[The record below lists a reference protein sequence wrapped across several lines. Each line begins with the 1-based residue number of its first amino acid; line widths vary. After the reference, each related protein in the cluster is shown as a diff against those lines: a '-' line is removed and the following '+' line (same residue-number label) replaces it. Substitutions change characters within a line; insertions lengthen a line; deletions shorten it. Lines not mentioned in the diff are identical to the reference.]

1 MLGKTAAS
9 LFWMSRYLER
19 AENSARFIEAGFRI
33 ALTRSASASDEWS
46 SVLKSS
52 GVLDAYRAK
61 HEKIESAKVIN
72 FLLRDR
78 DNPGSVIALMKQAR
92 DSARTA
98 RIALTREVWEAT
110 NESWITLKSALANP
124 VQEQDLPEILGLIR
138 QQSALVRGATLG
150 TMLRNDGFNFLRIG
164 TFLERADST
173 ARILDVKYYL
183 LLPSLAQIGSSVDN
197 VQWETIL
204 RSVSAHRSF
213 RWLNGSD
220 ISAKAVADYL
230 ILHRQMPRSLAFC
243 YAKIS
248 DNLGFLDQNYN
259 RKSSSGELA
268 TQICKNQLDQPI
280 ETIFDFGLHEFINGF
295 IKANNGLAAQIET
308 DFNFQDRIG

>member
-19 AENSARFIEAGFRI
+19 VENSARFIDAGFRI
-33 ALTRSASASDEWS
+33 SLTRSASASDEWS

-52 GVLDAYRAK
+52 GVIDAYRKK
-61 HEKIESAKVIN
+61 HDDFASAKVID

-78 DNPGSVIALMKQAR
+78 DNASSVMAVMKNAR

-98 RIALTREVWEAT
+98 RTALTREVWEAT
-110 NESWITLKSALANP
+110 NESWMTLKAAMAKP
-124 VQEQDLPEILGLIR
+124 VKEQDLPETLGLIR

-150 TMLRNDGFNFLRIG
+150 TMLRNDGFNFLRLG
-164 TFLERADST
+164 SFVERADST

-183 LLPSLAQIGSSVDN
+183 LLPSVALIGSSVDN

-213 RWLNGSD
+213 RLLNGTD
-220 ISAKAVADYL
+220 ISAQAVADYL
-230 ILHRQMPRSLAFC
+230 ILHKQMPRSLSFC

-248 DNLGFLDQNYN
+248 DNLNYLDENYG
-259 RKSSSGELA
+259 RKSRSGELA
-268 TQICKNQLDQPI
+268 HEICNDILSRPI
-280 ETIFDFGLHEFINGF
+280 EAIFESGLHEYISDFIA
-295 IKANNGLAAQIET
+295 ANNRLAAQIEM

>member
-19 AENSARFIEAGFRI
+19 VENSARFIEAGFRI

-46 SVLKSS
+46 SVLKAS
-52 GVLDAYRAK
+52 GVIDAYRTK
-61 HEKIESAKVIN
+61 HDDFESTKVID

-78 DNPGSVIALMKQAR
+78 DNASSVMAVMKKAR

-98 RIALTREVWEAT
+98 RTALTREVWEAT
-110 NESWITLKSALANP
+110 NESWMTLKAAMAKP
-124 VQEQDLPEILGLIR
+124 VKEQDLPETLGLIR

-150 TMLRNDGFNFLRIG
+150 TMLRNDGFNFLRLG
-164 TFLERADST
+164 SFLERADST

-183 LLPSLAQIGSSVDN
+183 LLPSVALIGSSVDN

-213 RWLNGSD
+213 RWLNGTD
-220 ISAKAVADYL
+220 ISAQAVAEYL
-230 ILHRQMPRSLAFC
+230 ILHKQMPRSLTFC
-243 YAKIS
+243 YSKIS
-248 DNLGFLDQNYN
+248 DNLHYLDENYG
-259 RKSSSGELA
+259 RKSRSGELA
-268 TQICKNQLDQPI
+268 SEICNDILSRPI
-280 ETIFDFGLHEFINGF
+280 EAVFEYGLHEYILDFIV
-295 IKANNGLAAQIET
+295 ANNGLAAQIET
-308 DFNFQDRIG
+308 DFNFQDGGG

>member
-19 AENSARFIEAGFRI
+19 VENSARFIEAGFRI

-46 SVLKSS
+46 SVLKASS
-52 GVLDAYRAK
+52 VIDAYRAK
-61 HEKIESAKVIN
+61 HDDFESAKVID

-78 DNPGSVIALMKQAR
+78 DNASSVMAVMKKAR

-98 RIALTREVWEAT
+98 RTALTREVWEAT
-110 NESWITLKSALANP
+110 NESWMTLKAAMVKP
-124 VQEQDLPEILGLIR
+124 VKEQDLPETLGLIR

-150 TMLRNDGFNFLRIG
+150 TMLRNDGFNFLRLG
-164 TFLERADST
+164 SFLERADST

-183 LLPSLAQIGSSVDN
+183 LLPSVALIGSSVDN

-213 RWLNGSD
+213 RWLNGTD
-220 ISAKAVADYL
+220 ISAQAVADYL
-230 ILHRQMPRSLAFC
+230 ILHKQMPRSLTFC
-243 YAKIS
+243 YSKIS
-248 DNLGFLDQNYN
+248 TNLNYLDQNYN
-259 RKSSSGELA
+259 RKSRSAELA
-268 TQICKNQLDQPI
+268 HEICDDVLGQPI
-280 ETIFDFGLHEFINGF
+280 EAIFEYGLHEYISRFVI
-295 IKANNGLAAQIET
+295 ANNGLAAQIET

>member
-19 AENSARFIEAGFRI
+19 VENSARFIEAGFRI

-52 GVLDAYRAK
+52 GVLQAYRRK
-61 HEKIESAKVIN
+61 HVDFDSVNVID

-78 DNPGSVIALMKQAR
+78 DNTNSVMALTKKAR

-98 RIALTREVWEAT
+98 RTALTREVWEAT
-110 NESWITLKSALANP
+110 NESWITLNAAMAKP
-124 VQEQDLPEILGLIR
+124 VREQDLPETLGLIR
-138 QQSALVRGATLG
+138 NQSALVRGATLG
-150 TMLRNDGFNFLRIG
+150 TMLRNDGFNFLRLG
-164 TFLERADST
+164 SFLERADST

-183 LLPSLAQIGSSVDN
+183 LLPSVALIGSSVDN

-213 RWLNGSD
+213 RWLNGPD
-220 ISAKAVADYL
+220 ISAQAVADYL
-230 ILHRQMPRSLAFC
+230 ILHRQMPRSLTFC

-248 DNLGFLDQNYN
+248 DNLNYIDDN
-259 RKSSSGELA
+259 YGIKSRSGELA
-268 TQICKNQLDQPI
+268 HEICTDILRRPI
-280 ETIFDFGLHEFINGF
+280 EAIFDYGLHEYIADFIR
-295 IKANNGLAAQIET
+295 ANNGLAAQIET
-308 DFNFQDRIG
+308 DFNFHDRVG

>member
-19 AENSARFIEAGFRI
+19 VENSARFIDAGFRI
-33 ALTRSASASDEWS
+33 ALTRSASASEEWS

-52 GVLDAYRAK
+52 GVIQAYRAK
-61 HEKIESAKVIN
+61 HDDFESSKVIN

-78 DNPGSVIALMKQAR
+78 DNSSSVMALMKQAR

-98 RIALTREVWEAT
+98 RTALTREVWEAT
-110 NESWITLKSALANP
+110 NESWMTLKAAMAKP
-124 VQEQDLPEILGLIR
+124 VKEQDLPETLGLIR

-164 TFLERADST
+164 SFLERADST

-183 LLPSLAQIGSSVDN
+183 LLPSVALIGSSVDN

-213 RWLNGSD
+213 RWLNGTD
-220 ISAKAVADYL
+220 ISAQAVADYL
-230 ILHRQMPRSLAFC
+230 ILHKQMPRSLTFC
-243 YAKIS
+243 YSKIR
-248 DNLGFLDQNYN
+248 DNLHYIDDNYG
-259 RKSSSGELA
+259 RKSRSGELA
-268 TQICKNQLDQPI
+268 DEICNDILSRPI
-280 ETIFDFGLHEFINGF
+280 EAIFEHGLHEYISEFI
-295 IKANNGLAAQIET
+295 IANNGLAAQIET

>member
-19 AENSARFIEAGFRI
+19 VENS

-52 GVLDAYRAK
+52 GVLQAYRLK
-61 HEKIESAKVIN
+61 HDDFDSVNVID

-78 DNPGSVIALMKQAR
+78 DNSSSVMALMKKAR

-98 RIALTREVWEAT
+98 RTALTREVWEAT
-110 NESWITLKSALANP
+110 NESWITLNAAMTKP
-124 VQEQDLPEILGLIR
+124 VKEQDLPETLGLIR
-138 QQSALVRGATLG
+138 QQSALVRGTTLG
-150 TMLRNDGFNFLRIG
+150 TMLRNDGFNFLRLG
-164 TFLERADST
+164 SFLERADST

-183 LLPSLAQIGSSVDN
+183 LLPSVALIGSSVDN

-213 RWLNGSD
+213 RWLNGPD
-220 ISAKAVADYL
+220 ISAQAVADYL
-230 ILHRQMPRSLAFC
+230 ILHKQMPRSLTFC

-248 DNLGFLDQNYN
+248 DNLNYIDEN
-259 RKSSSGELA
+259 YGIKSRSGELA
-268 TQICKNQLDQPI
+268 HEICNDILSRPI
-280 ETIFDFGLHEFINGF
+280 EAIFEYGLHEYISDFIR
-295 IKANNGLAAQIET
+295 ANNGLAAQIET